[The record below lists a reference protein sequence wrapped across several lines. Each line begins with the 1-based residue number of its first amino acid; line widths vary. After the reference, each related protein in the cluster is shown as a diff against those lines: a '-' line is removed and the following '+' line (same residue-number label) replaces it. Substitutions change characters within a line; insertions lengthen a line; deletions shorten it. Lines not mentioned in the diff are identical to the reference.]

1 MSYMFLSILS
11 PNQFPFLPECFA
23 TPLAVGDGVEFL
35 HASVV
40 ALLRPALVRRAIL
53 VLDGE
58 VLLHWLVESQ
68 LTFQVVEHCPLLAY
82 HFLRSKSSHFFC
94 NALSSALS

>member
-11 PNQFPFLPECFA
+11 PNQFPFLPECLA

-35 HASVV
+35 YASVV
-40 ALLRPALVRRAIL
+40 VLLRPALVRRAIL

-58 VLLHWLVESQ
+58 VLLHRLVESQ
-68 LTFQVVEHCPLLAY
+68 LTFQVVEHCLHYLQSFRQSPFY
-82 HFLRSKSSHFFC
+82 NPYRQR
-94 NALSSALS
+94 